1 MTDKEIKQLL
11 KDASFHLA
19 DAAKRWPKYPAQ
31 AQNHLNAASY
41 IIDEVYDYVYRPLGA
56 DDD

>member
-11 KDASFHLA
+11 KDIGLHLIDAS
-19 DAAKRWPKYPAQ
+19 KRWPKHPVQ
-31 AQNHLNAASY
+31 AQNHLDAASY
-41 IIDEVYDYVYRPLGA
+41 IIDEVYDYVYRPMGA